1 MASKLLAVSKAIAI
15 LASDDAF
22 DTFSK
27 TFNAAFLQR
36 ESVSNSKRR
45 TMASKLLAAVARKN
59 HNPRLVTLALRIRLD
74 AFTKVKKAIDD
85 MIAQLLKEKE
95 DEIKLKDFCVEAFNE
110 NLRNTQANEREKKDL
125 EAKIE
130 DLTMTIDELAK
141 ALETLKA
148 EIVEM
153 KFQMKRA
160 GEDREKENKEFQ
172 TVVADQR
179 ATQKLLNQALAVL
192 KGFYDKKAAMLQK
205 GEKEGEKQTPPV
217 AFK

>member
-27 TFNAAFLQR
+27 TFNPAFLQR

-45 TMASKLLAAVARKN
+45 TVASRLLAAVARKN
-59 HNPRLVTLALRIRLD
+59 HNPRLVTLALKIRLD

-85 MIAQLLKEKE
+85 MIAELLKEKE

-110 NLRNTQANEREKKDL
+110 NLRKTQANEREKADL

-130 DLTMTIDELAK
+130 DLTMTIDTLTK
-141 ALETLKA
+141 DLETLKA
-148 EIVEM
+148 EIAEM
-153 KFQMKRA
+153 KLQMKRA
-160 GEDREKENKEFQ
+160 GEDREIENKEFQ
-172 TVVADQR
+172 EVVADQ
-179 ATQKLLNQALAVL
+179 
-192 KGFYDKKAAMLQK
+192 
-205 GEKEGEKQTPPV
+205 
-217 AFK
+217 